1 MGPVQLISAT
11 GQFVLETHEWHGYFE
26 AINLDGALLLAS
38 VTVGAER
45 PAGDRGDI
53 GRPLHAIRYDADAD
67 EIEIHVGQPAPR
79 DAVLHYFV
87 SSPRSIQVHEQVGGK
102 VIAVDDAS
110 GVRTLIQVAH
120 DADLMRYAAP
130 LGRSVTS
137 GSERDRL
144 RR

>member
-1 MGPVQLISAT
+1 MGPAQLISAT
-11 GQFVLETHEWHGYFE
+11 RAFELETDDWHGYFE
-26 AINLDGALLLAS
+26 AISVGGEVLLAS
-38 VTVGAER
+38 VTVGPER
-45 PAGDRGDI
+45 PDGENGAI
-53 GRPLHAIRYDADAD
+53 GRPLHAIRYDSDAD

-87 SSPRSIQVHEQVGGK
+87 SSPRSIQVQEQAGGK
-102 VIAVDDAS
+102 VIAVYDAS

-120 DADLMRYAAP
+120 DAELMRYPAL

-137 GSERDRL
+137 GSERDRP